1 MLTTKI
7 PGILQKSDIFAPL
20 PIDLIERLVQQSD
33 TVTYPS
39 GEVIIKKGEDGD
51 CLYIITRGSVKIH
64 DDEQVVAE
72 IKSGD
77 IVGEL
82 ALLDRGPRSMTV
94 TTLEETDFLLINR
107 ESFFRLLKDR
117 PDMVEK
123 IIGLLTQRL
132 RSQNFKLVESLLN
145 REEELSALVK
155 ERTREIHERNLELKE
170 ALDKLKSTQQQLIMS
185 EKMASLVQLTA
196 GIAHEI
202 QNPLNF
208 VINFSSLTQDI
219 IDELKTEQDPAERNR
234 LMEELALNIQK
245 IRQHGI
251 RADGTIKSML
261 LHSRTGSGEKQLV
274 DVSDQVAE
282 IMRLSYQGFRTIQPT
297 FHGRMEFIKD
307 ETLPAV
313 MLIPQEFNRVL
324 LNIFNNAFYSMHQK
338 KVMLEKSGSFD
349 FEPVLQVSTRLQ
361 DGFVNIH
368 IKDNGEGIPKEI
380 REKVFNPFFTTK
392 PTGVGTGLGL
402 SLSYDIITKSH
413 NGRLS
418 VLSVEG
424 EGSEFVIAIPV

>member
-1 MLTTKI
+1 MLTNKI

-20 PIDLIERLVQQSD
+20 PIDLIERLVQQSN

-39 GEVIIKKGEDGD
+39 GKVIIKKGDDGD

-219 IDELKTEQDPAERNR
+219 IDELKSEQDPAERDR

-297 FHGRMEFIKD
+297 FHGRLEFAKD

-313 MLIPQEFNRVL
+313 ALIPQEFNRVL

-338 KVMLEKSGSFD
+338 KVAQEKSGNFD
-349 FEPVLQVSTRLQ
+349 YEPVLQVSTRLHE
-361 DGFVNIH
+361 GHVNIH
-368 IKDNGEGIPKEI
+368 IKDNGEGIPKDV
-380 REKVFNPFFTTK
+380 RDKVFNPFFTTK
-392 PTGVGTGLGL
+392 PPGVGTGLGL

-413 NGRLS
+413 NGKLS
-418 VLSVEG
+418 LHSVEG
-424 EGSEFVIAIPV
+424 EGSEFIIAIPV